1 MTARAG
7 QPGPSVGVGR
17 SADVYDLGHGRVL
30 RRYHDHERPA
40 QREAEIMTWARDH
53 GVPVPE
59 VFDADG
65 PDIVMERVDGP
76 TMLADVARRPWQLFG
91 HAAVLAQL
99 HAQVHAVP
107 GLEWLRTPFGGGGS
121 LLHMDLHPEN
131 VLMSPRGPVVIDW
144 EGAARGPA
152 EADLALCW
160 VVVATS
166 EVPGSARQRAVG
178 RAGQKL
184 FADTV
189 LRRSGLTVDAAWRAE
204 AARIRLL
211 DPHLRPAEDARVRRI
226 IAQGNQAKSA
236 TRAL

>member
-1 MTARAG
+1 VTAR
-7 QPGPSVGVGR
+7 PGPPVGVGR

-30 RRYHDHERPA
+30 RRYHDRQRPA
-40 QREAEIMTWARDH
+40 QREAEIMSWARGH

-76 TMLADVARRPWQLFG
+76 TMLADLARRPWRLAG
-91 HAAVLAQL
+91 HAATLARL

-107 GLEWLRTPFGGGGS
+107 GLDWLPVPLGDGGS

-131 VLMSPRGPVVIDW
+131 VLMSARGPVVIDW

-166 EVPGSARQRAVG
+166 EVPGPAWQRAVG
-178 RAGQKL
+178 RAGQRL
-184 FADTV
+184 FADIV
-189 LRRSGLTVDAAWRAE
+189 LRRSGLTVDGARRAE
-204 AARIRLL
+204 AARLRLL

-226 IAQGNQAKSA
+226 IAQGKPAKSA
-236 TRAL
+236 A

>member
-1 MTARAG
+1 VA
-7 QPGPSVGVGR
+7 VGR

-30 RRYHDHERPA
+30 RRYRDHERPA
-40 QREAEIMTWARDH
+40 QREAEIMAWARAQ

-65 PDIVMERVDGP
+65 PEIVMERVDGP
-76 TMLADVARRPWQLFG
+76 TMLADLARHPWRLAR
-91 HAAVLAQL
+91 HAATLARL
-99 HAQVHAVP
+99 HALVHAVP
-107 GLEWLRTPFGGGGS
+107 APDWLRTPFGDGGS

-131 VLMSPRGPVVIDW
+131 VLMSARGPVVIDW

-166 EVPGSARQRAVG
+166 DVPGSAWQRAIG
-178 RAGQKL
+178 RAGQRL

-189 LRRSGLTVDAAWRAE
+189 LRRSGLSVDAACRAR
-204 AARIRLL
+204 AAGFRLL
-211 DPHLRPAEDARVRRI
+211 DPSLRPAEHARVRRI
-226 IAQGNQAKSA
+226 IAQGSPAKSA
-236 TRAL
+236 ASAL